1 MTPLNSEVRYLPAE
15 SRDLLDS
22 AMSGLVYGALDAI
35 PDAIMIVDLNHR
47 VVRVNRTMARWLGIE
62 PEEAPGRFYSNLL
75 HGQDLPPPGCPYAR
89 LLIDGQ
95 KHAAELT
102 LERLGGDCVLTA
114 SPIHCDDGK
123 GVGSLLVARSV
134 PGREWGRPEH
144 SGPETQLPDSRNP
157 ESLGVLAGGIAHD
170 FNNLLTTIQGNAE
183 LARMD
188 LPDDSPVCENI
199 SEIDSSSTRAA
210 EICQQMLDYAGKGKL
225 TVEPLDV
232 SVVVKGMCRGLEAGV
247 GDNIAFDYGLP
258 EGLPGVAADPIQL
271 RRLVQS
277 LVTNARE
284 AIDGEAG
291 VVTIRTGTLSC
302 GRFCRADA
310 RFGHEM
316 VEGPCVFLEISDTGC
331 GMDQKTLNSLCDPY
345 FSTKF
350 AGRGLSLS
358 AALGIIRGHGGALR
372 VWSEEG
378 RGSTFL
384 VLFPFLRSEEQDAGD
399 RGETELDSWRGS
411 GTVLIVDDEKPVR
424 TVGRRMLERMGFNVL
439 VAIDGREAVE
449 IYRTNAER
457 IDCVLLD
464 LTMPEMD
471 GEEAFREIR
480 RIRKD
485 ALVILAS
492 GYSEED
498 VLCRFRGEGLAGFLH
513 KPYRYKL
520 LRSMVRK
527 VLDD

>member
-1 MTPLNSEVRYLPAE
+1 MIFSNSEVRHRPAE
-15 SRDLLDS
+15 SRNLRAS
-22 AMSGLVYGALDAI
+22 SWPGLERSALDAL
-35 PDAIMIVDLNHR
+35 PDAIMLVDLNHR
-47 VVRVNRTMARWLGIE
+47 VVRVNRTMGRWLGVE
-62 PEEAPGRFYSNLL
+62 PSVTLGQLYAGLL
-75 HGQDLPPPGCPYAR
+75 HGQDSPPPGCPQAR

-95 KHAAELT
+95 EHMAEMT
-102 LERLGGDCVLTA
+102 LQRLGGEYLVIA
-114 SPIHCDDGK
+114 SPILDDRGK
-123 GVGSLLVARSV
+123 VAGSVVTVRDVVHRTETGIDDCRRESESLVAS
-134 PGREWGRPEH
+134 
-144 SGPETQLPDSRNP
+144 NP

-210 EICQQMLDYAGKGKL
+210 AICQQMLDYAGKGKL
-225 TVEPLDV
+225 AVEPLDLSEIV
-232 SVVVKGMCRGLEAGV
+232 RGICGHLEAET
-247 GDNIAFDYGLP
+247 GDNIAFDYGLVQ
-258 EGLPGVAADPIQL
+258 ELPGVAGDPVQL

-284 AIDGEAG
+284 AIDGAAG
-291 VVTIRTGTLSC
+291 VVTLRTGTLSC
-302 GRFCRADA
+302 GRSCRADA

-316 VEGPCVFLEISDTGC
+316 VEGRCVFIEVSDTGC
-331 GMDQKTLNSLCDPY
+331 GMDRKTLNSLCDPY

-384 VLFPFLRSEEQDAGD
+384 VLFPFLRSEEQDAGAG
-399 RGETELDSWRGS
+399 REAEPAAWQGS
-411 GTVLIVDDEKPVR
+411 GTILIVDDEKPVR
-424 TVGRRMLERMGFNVL
+424 TVGRRMLERMGFDVL
-439 VAIDGREAVE
+439 AATNGCEAVE
-449 IYRTNAER
+449 LFRKNAER

-464 LTMPEMD
+464 LSMPEMD

-480 RIRKD
+480 RIRED

-498 VLCRFRGEGLAGFLH
+498 VLSRFRGEGLAGFLH
-513 KPYRYKL
+513 KPYRFNI
-520 LRSMVRK
+520 LRSMVRE
-527 VLDD
+527 VLEV